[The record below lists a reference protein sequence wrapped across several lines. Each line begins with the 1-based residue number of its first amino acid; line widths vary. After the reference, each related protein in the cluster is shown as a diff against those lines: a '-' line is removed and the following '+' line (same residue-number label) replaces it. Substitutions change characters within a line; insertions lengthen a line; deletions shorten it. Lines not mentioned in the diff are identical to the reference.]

1 MLFQPYIK
9 IWELGLLDIVNSQW
23 IKDVTLVGNNICLIL
38 SKDHKFQNHSYYK
51 KIDDF
56 EALVYTIQPKV
67 LNKYLNGLYSEMYT
81 EKEIKGWIAW
91 LKKDYYVSEE
101 NLLISQIL
109 MREEKL
115 IEVLE
120 TDLVL
125 PRGLLRQ
132 NELYEITNYWLARR

>member
-1 MLFQPYIK
+1 MFQPYIFVYEK
-9 IWELGLLDIVNSQW
+9 QLLSLVNSQW
-23 IKDVTLVGNNICLIL
+23 IKDVTMVGDKICLVL
-38 SKDHKFQNHSYYK
+38 SKEHKFHNHENFK

-56 EALVYTIQPKV
+56 EALVYTISLDV
-67 LNKYLNGLYSEMYT
+67 AIAYSEGRYSEMYT

-125 PRGLLRQ
+125 PRGILRQ